1 MKKAKNYISI
11 ILLVVGVCA
20 LCLGCMEVVRR
31 IKDTQQTSQ
40 IGSEQSVTSQSS
52 DVGTTDISSD
62 VMQNT
67 ESADISTES
76 ASESTSDAFS
86 SSSEST
92 VESATSESDTNV
104 SDSTEPA
111 VSGTEVTTESTV
123 ELPEPYVSPYS
134 DYFTKYPDIA
144 AWFQIPDTIID
155 YPVMWTPEDETYYL
169 YKHYD
174 GSENING
181 SLLLDTDSSLDP
193 LTTNLIIHGHNMKS
207 GAMFG
212 YLPMYEKYSYY
223 EQHKEMLLYTPEGE
237 RTYEV
242 IAVFRSQVFK
252 KKDTCFKYY
261 KFFQADTEEEFNDFY
276 DNIKALSIY
285 DTGVTAE
292 FGDHFITLSTCVSH
306 VENGRFVVVAKEISN
321 TISSE

>member
-1 MKKAKNYISI
+1 MKKNKTYISI
-11 ILLVVGVCA
+11 LLLVVGVCA

-31 IKDTQQTSQ
+31 IRDTQQTSQ
-40 IGSEQSVTSQSS
+40 IGSEPSETVQSTEV
-52 DVGTTDISSD
+52 DTTEISSNI
-62 VMQNT
+62 VQAT
-67 ESADISTES
+67 ESSKSTESSAEISTETS
-76 ASESTSDAFS
+76 SEFGTDTSSGSES
-86 SSSEST
+86 EPQ
-92 VESATSESDTNV
+92 AT
-104 SDSTEPA
+104 
-111 VSGTEVTTESTV
+111 
-123 ELPEPYVSPYS
+123 PEPPELYVSPYN
-134 DYFTKYPDIA
+134 DYFIKYPDIA
-144 AWFQIPDTIID
+144 AWFQIPGTIID

-212 YLPMYEKYSYY
+212 YLPMYEKQSYF

-261 KFFQADTEEEFNDFY
+261 KFFQADTEEEFKDFY

>member
-1 MKKAKNYISI
+1 M
-11 ILLVVGVCA
+11 
-20 LCLGCMEVVRR
+20 CLGCMEVVRR
-31 IKDTQQTSQ
+31 IRDTQQTSQ
-40 IGSEQSVTSQSS
+40 IDQKHTANSQSTDVDVSSETASASSTEDTSSS
-52 DVGTTDISSD
+52 DVTSS
-62 VMQNT
+62 
-67 ESADISTES
+67 
-76 ASESTSDAFS
+76 
-86 SSSEST
+86 
-92 VESATSESDTNV
+92 ESATSEPESTPT
-104 SDSTEPA
+104 STETI
-111 VSGTEVTTESTV
+111 VIGTETTSEVTSENTTESTV
-123 ELPEPYVSPYS
+123 VLPEPYVSPYS

-212 YLPMYEKYSYY
+212 YIPMYEKFSYY

-261 KFFQADTEEEFNDFY
+261 KFFQANTEEEFQDFY

-306 VENGRFVVVAKEISN
+306 VENGRFVVVAKEVRN

>member
-1 MKKAKNYISI
+1 MKKAKSYISR
-11 ILLVVGVCA
+11 LLFVVGICA

-31 IKDTQQTSQ
+31 VCDTQQTSQ
-40 IGSEQSVTSQSS
+40 IGKEQSVTSQS
-52 DVGTTDISSD
+52 TDTDTFKETSSET
-62 VMQNT
+62 VPSETIVVNT
-67 ESADISTES
+67 ESTSEVASETILESTTENISETGPESSTES
-76 ASESTSDAFS
+76 
-86 SSSEST
+86 
-92 VESATSESDTNV
+92 TSETVPES
-104 SDSTEPA
+104 
-111 VSGTEVTTESTV
+111 TTESAV

-134 DYFTKYPDIA
+134 DYFAKYPDIA

-212 YLPMYEKYSYY
+212 YLPMYEKQSYY

-261 KFFQADTEEEFNDFY
+261 KFFQANTEEEFKDFY

-306 VENGRFVVVAKEISN
+306 VENGRFVVVAKEISS

>member
-1 MKKAKNYISI
+1 M
-11 ILLVVGVCA
+11 
-20 LCLGCMEVVRR
+20 CLGCMEIVRR
-31 IKDTQQTSQ
+31 IRDTQQTSQ
-40 IGSEQSVTSQSS
+40 IGQEHTATSQST
-52 DVGTTDISSD
+52 DVD
-62 VMQNT
+62 V
-67 ESADISTES
+67 
-76 ASESTSDAFS
+76 
-86 SSSEST
+86 SSSESD
-92 VESATSESDTNV
+92 TSEPESTPA
-104 SDSTEPA
+104 STET
-111 VSGTEVTTESTV
+111 VVIGTETTSEVTSENTTESTSESTV
-123 ELPEPYVSPYS
+123 VLPEPYVSPYS

-212 YLPMYEKYSYY
+212 YLPMYEKFSYY
-223 EQHKEMLLYTPEGE
+223 EQHKEMLLYTPDGE

-261 KFFQADTEEEFNDFY
+261 KFFQANTEEEFKDFY

-306 VENGRFVVVAKEISN
+306 VENGRFVVVAK
-321 TISSE
+321 

>member
-1 MKKAKNYISI
+1 MKKTKNYISI
-11 ILLVVGVCA
+11 FLLVVGICA

-31 IKDTQQTSQ
+31 IRDTQQTSQ
-40 IGSEQSVTSQSS
+40 IRQEQ
-52 DVGTTDISSD
+52 TTDSSSANTDFSTEIVSESVASETESISASTETVVISSD
-62 VMQNT
+62 TNSAVTSETVM
-67 ESADISTES
+67 
-76 ASESTSDAFS
+76 ESTT
-86 SSSEST
+86 EI
-92 VESATSESDTNV
+92 TSES
-104 SDSTEPA
+104 
-111 VSGTEVTTESTV
+111 
-123 ELPEPYVSPYS
+123 LEPYVSPYS

-144 AWFQIPDTIID
+144 AWFQIPNTIID

-207 GAMFG
+207 GVMFG
-212 YLPMYEKYSYY
+212 YLPKYESYSYY

-261 KFFQADTEEEFNDFY
+261 KFFQANTEEEFNNFY